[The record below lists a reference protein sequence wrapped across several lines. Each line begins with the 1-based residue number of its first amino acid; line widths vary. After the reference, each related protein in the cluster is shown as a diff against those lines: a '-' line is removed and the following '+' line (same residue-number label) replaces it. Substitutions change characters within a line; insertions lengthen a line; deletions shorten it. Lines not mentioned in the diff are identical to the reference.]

1 MGFGFEKYL
10 ETLAIYLM
18 DVATVV
24 LYCDSSVRRH
34 LDHCVRS
41 VPFAPELSFPEQFDS
56 RVEEQDFVAD
66 LEFFM

>member
-10 ETLAIYLM
+10 ETLDIYLM

-24 LYCDSSVRRH
+24 IYCDSSVWCH

-41 VPFAPELSFPEQFDS
+41 VPFAFELSFPEQFDS

-66 LEFFM
+66 LEVFM